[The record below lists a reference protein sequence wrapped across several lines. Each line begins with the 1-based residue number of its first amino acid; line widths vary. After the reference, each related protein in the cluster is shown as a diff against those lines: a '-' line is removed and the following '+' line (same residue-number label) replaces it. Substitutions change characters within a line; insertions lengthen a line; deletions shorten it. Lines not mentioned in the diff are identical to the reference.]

1 MALINCPECG
11 KEISD
16 KAVACINCGFP
27 LSQLPKN
34 NRQAAPVIISKD
46 CIPGRP
52 IDAPVATEPSIN
64 TSSPKVSANNNQPTV
79 NQNNKSRELTKSF
92 AQWITNTPANNSS
105 DPYRLVCAKCNSSN
119 IKFEVEHVNQVVG
132 AKSEVRKKSI
142 VTRTGNRMGRST
154 MMLLTGGLWGLVP
167 KRSDYNEITKVQTQT
182 FEYKTAV
189 CQNCGYSW
197 QIF

>member
-1 MALINCPECG
+1 MALIKCPECG

-27 LSQLPKN
+27 LSQLPHN
-34 NRQAAPVIISKD
+34 NNQPNINKD
-46 CIPGRP
+46 YIPGRP
-52 IDAPVATEPSIN
+52 INEPVITESSPASTFQSKN
-64 TSSPKVSANNNQPTV
+64 TSEEGNN
-79 NQNNKSRELTKSF
+79 L
-92 AQWITNTPANNSS
+92 ITSNSDNGPIRKFFRWLVSS
-105 DPYRLVCAKCNSSN
+105 DSDNTDNSRLVCAKCNSSN

-197 QIF
+197 PVK